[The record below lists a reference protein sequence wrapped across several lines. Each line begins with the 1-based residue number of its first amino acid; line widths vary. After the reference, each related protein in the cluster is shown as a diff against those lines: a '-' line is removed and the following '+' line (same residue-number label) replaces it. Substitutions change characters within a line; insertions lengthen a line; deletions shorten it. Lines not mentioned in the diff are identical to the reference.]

1 VSRGLLI
8 VDVQVDFCEGG
19 ALGVDGGNEVA
30 SRIGELLMDRPG
42 LYTHVFA
49 SKDWHDAPPSD
60 NGGHFALHGE
70 PDFVKTWPVHCV
82 ANTPGSDIQPVLMA
96 TLDQLRGGA
105 CFVHKGQ
112 GRPDYSAFQGRTPGD
127 NALLAFALGQAQ
139 LSSLDIV
146 GIATDHCVQETAFD
160 ALNLSGL
167 REVRVVTD
175 LCAGVDKKRSDDAL
189 EDLLANGAVL
199 TERRYL

>member
-1 VSRGLLI
+1 
-8 VDVQVDFCEGG
+8 VDVQTDFCEGG

-60 NGGHFALHGE
+60 NGGHFALTGE
-70 PDFVKTWPVHCV
+70 PDFVNSWPVHCV
-82 ANTPGSDIQPVLMA
+82 ANTPGSDLHPVLMGA
-96 TLDQLRGGA
+96 LNQLRSGV

-112 GRPDYSAFQGRTPGD
+112 GRPDYSAFQGRTVND
-127 NALLAFALGQAQ
+127 NSLLAFALGQAQ

-146 GIATDHCVQETAFD
+146 GIATDHCVKETTFD
-160 ALNLSGL
+160 ALNLGKL
-167 REVRVVTD
+167 REVRVVSD
-175 LCAGVDKKRSDDAL
+175 LCAGVDKARSADAL
-189 EDLLANGAVL
+189 EELLANGAVL
-199 TERRYL
+199 TERSYL